1 MLAKVRSLLF
11 RDSHLNWSLADQ
23 AVVSGVNFLTGLML
37 ARFLGMAEF
46 GRYALAWMIVLFA
59 NSIQIALVLEPM
71 MSIGPKQPPEQRPAY
86 YTALAVQ
93 QTLLCLAMAGLI
105 AGGVHLA
112 GIHMPGWKTEGM
124 ALPLACVVVAFQLQ
138 EFQRRYFFCVGRPR
152 VAMYSD
158 IIRYVGQIVLLG
170 GLAAFAMAAHDA
182 ADAFRMTST
191 TALWAIAAA
200 GAVAT
205 MVATPLFVTPRLDW
219 RVLRTTTVRHW
230 QSAKWLL
237 PSAVIYW
244 FSGHFFII
252 AAGFFLGA
260 ATVGAIRAAH
270 NLIAIT
276 HILFQAWENIVPA
289 RAARLYHAKGARALG
304 DFLRKVAISGGLTTA
319 LIIVAVNI
327 RPGAL
332 LGLVFGEEYAAYG
345 DLLVY
350 YGLSYMALFFS
361 LPLKAGL
368 RAVENTKLIFL
379 GHLAVSIFT
388 LATFHTLVTRFG
400 VHGAMIGIIC
410 TSILL
415 VGVLWLGLR
424 RILGRLIHAEQGG
437 AGARA
442 GTATGS
448 GSGGDDPDEE
458 EGTGSPHSHSHS
470 RPGPAA
476 AVAAGAAG
484 AGRTVIERS
493 GS

>member
-1 MLAKVRSLLF
+1 MLAKVRSILF

-46 GRYALAWMIVLFA
+46 GRYTLAWMIVLFA

-71 MSIGPKQPPEQRPAY
+71 MSIGPKQPQELRPAY
-86 YTALAVQ
+86 YTALAIQ
-93 QTLLCLAMAGLI
+93 QTALGLIMAGLI

-112 GIHMPGWKTEGM
+112 GIYMPGWKTEGL
-124 ALPLACVVVAFQLQ
+124 ALPLACVVVAFQFQ
-138 EFQRRYFFCVGRPR
+138 EFQRRYFFCIGRPR
-152 VAMYSD
+152 VAMYCD
-158 IIRYVGQIVLLG
+158 ILRYIGQIVLLG
-170 GLAAFAMAAHDA
+170 ALAVFAMAAPDNS
-182 ADAFRMTST
+182 FPMTSA

-200 GAVAT
+200 GAVAA
-205 MVATPLFVTPRLDW
+205 MIATPLFVKPRLDW
-219 RVLRTTTVRHW
+219 QVLRSTTVRHW
-230 QSAKWLL
+230 RSSKWLL
-237 PSAVIYW
+237 PSAIIYW
-244 FSGHFFII
+244 FSGHFFIV

-289 RAARLYHAKGARALG
+289 RAARIYHARGAKALG
-304 DFLRKVAISGGLTTA
+304 EFLRKVAISGGLTTA
-319 LIIVAVNI
+319 LIIIAVNI

-332 LGLVFGEEYAAYG
+332 LGLVFGQEYAAYG

-350 YGLSYMALFFS
+350 YGISYIALFFS

-368 RAVENTKLIFL
+368 RAVEHTKLIFL

-388 LATFHTLVTRFG
+388 LATFHTLVTQFG

-410 TSILL
+410 TSGIL
-415 VGVLWLGLR
+415 VGVLWVGLR
-424 RILGRLIHAEQGG
+424 RIMARLIQAERRGTEDE
-437 AGARA
+437 RA
-442 GTATGS
+442 GKE
-448 GSGGDDPDEE
+448 DEEDEE
-458 EGTGSPHSHSHS
+458 EKARPSASPH
-470 RPGPAA
+470 PAPA
-476 AVAAGAAG
+476 PAPVPAGAA
-484 AGRTVIERS
+484 RTVIERS